1 MLGDKNDRKDSIYS
15 FFIFM
20 HKRIYALCVLV
31 CECENTYV
39 CKISWTPQPQY
50 AYMFIL
56 EDNLRSTY
64 SRGVHLNYN
73 YHFFL
78 SRQSIFSHIFGN
90 GRYPNLTGQW
100 TGDLCL
106 SSCVGMTTAWI
117 LLNFTKCVLS
127 SNSNLFAFAES
138 IIYVSPLPI
147 LIICFQ
153 LF

>member
-73 YHFFL
+73 YHFFYQDRVFFPTFL
-78 SRQSIFSHIFGN
+78 EMAGT
-90 GRYPNLTGQW
+90 LTWQASELEISVSVPVLGWQLHEFCW
-100 TGDLCL
+100 T
-106 SSCVGMTTAWI
+106 
-117 LLNFTKCVLS
+117 LLNVFWAPIQTSLLLQKALYMLALS
-127 SNSNLFAFAES
+127 LS
-138 IIYVSPLPI
+138 
-147 LIICFQ
+147 
-153 LF
+153 